1 MHDVGKIGIP
11 DNILLKPGKL
21 DAKEWE
27 VMRTHP
33 LIGAEILGNHDSELL
48 TMACNVALM
57 HHERW
62 DGKGYPHGLASQEIH
77 IEGRIAA
84 LCDVY
89 DALTSVR
96 PYKKAWSSEEA
107 VNYIVGESGGAFEP
121 RLVGLFVES
130 LPEIQEI
137 STRFSDLPVAVA

>member
-1 MHDVGKIGIP
+1 MSRVLRFLSCLAAFCLAGSAVADPVAAARSGEVVLLENCRVNIGEKKN
-11 DNILLKPGKL
+11 D
-21 DAKEWE
+21 E
-27 VMRTHP
+27 
-33 LIGAEILGNHDSELL
+33 
-48 TMACNVALM
+48 
-57 HHERW
+57 
-62 DGKGYPHGLASQEIH
+62 GLSK
-77 IEGRIAA
+77 RIAA